1 MEGRDLSPLVSTSE
15 ATPGLFLH
23 FWASQYER
31 DVDMLESVTKGHKD
45 NRLKYLSHEE
55 RLREL

>member
-15 ATPGLFLH
+15 AIPGLFLH

-31 DVDMLESVTKGHKD
+31 DVDTLESVTKGHKD
-45 NRLKYLSHEE
+45 D
-55 RLREL
+55 